1 MSLGFAFLFLFASF
15 FLGTLQNFLK
25 QERLAN
31 TTLDKVGHLFFY
43 RPLQRFFFPKNELHN
58 LGVAVFCSKCLCLL
72 TYTAF
77 IVYFLLQHH
86 LFPPSHNIILSA
98 SALFVFASL
107 ALFFAEFLPL
117 ICASFQSTQSFAIA
131 SPLASIFLILSFPIS
146 FIFLQF
152 SQIFSTFFSASKKE
166 HAEIKEEIVS
176 MIDETHQNENLDLN
190 EKKLIESALSFRDR
204 VVHEVMVPRV
214 DLFCLAESTP
224 IEEAAK
230 LAVKE
235 GYSRIPVFSE
245 DIDHISGVLMYKDLL
260 AIYIDAEKKKPKS
273 IKEIIKAPLYT
284 PETKKIS
291 QLLQEFRNKQ
301 THLAIVV
308 DEYGGTEGIV
318 TIEDILEEIV
328 GEIADEYD
336 KEEKLFSILP
346 HGGWI
351 VDGRMSILDI
361 EEELGLKIPQ
371 DGEYDSIGGY
381 IFHRSGSIPTKGL
394 TIHHNDFEIEI
405 LSSDER
411 SIKKVRIT
419 PLHG

>member
-1 MSLGFAFLFLFASF
+1 M
-15 FLGTLQNFLK
+15 
-25 QERLAN
+25 
-31 TTLDKVGHLFFY
+31 H
-43 RPLQRFFFPKNELHN
+43 
-58 LGVAVFCSKCLCLL
+58 
-72 TYTAF
+72 
-77 IVYFLLQHH
+77 
-86 LFPPSHNIILSA
+86 
-98 SALFVFASL
+98 
-107 ALFFAEFLPL
+107 
-117 ICASFQSTQSFAIA
+117 SFALA
-131 SPLASIFLILSFPIS
+131 SPIASIFLSLCFPIS
-146 FIFLQF
+146 FIFLHF
-152 SQIFSTFFSASKKE
+152 STIFSKFLPFSKKE
-166 HAEIKEEIVS
+166 DLEIKEKIVS
-176 MIDETHQNENLDLN
+176 IIDETHQNEKIDIN

-214 DLFCLAESTP
+214 DLFCLAESTS
-224 IEEAAK
+224 IEDAAK

-235 GYSRIPVFSE
+235 GYSRIPVFCE
-245 DIDHISGVLMYKDLL
+245 DIDHISGILMYKDLL
-260 AIYIDAEKKKPKS
+260 ALYIDPQKEKTKT

-336 KEEKLFSILP
+336 KEEKLFSVLP

-351 VDGRMSILDI
+351 IDGRMSILDI

-381 IFHRSGSIPTKGL
+381 IFHRSGSIPSKGL
-394 TIHHNDFEIEI
+394 TIHHNDFELEI